1 MMDPLLLIGA
11 ITVGGVLIGGGV
23 HFIPVGGAPAAMA
36 TATGVGTGTAM
47 LAAGSGMTG
56 LITAAALTGQP
67 LWLILAGGA
76 VGSSIMLGITMLV
89 GNLVY
94 VWGVGCVPASAKIEY
109 DPITKYE
116 QSKFV
121 TPGTEGHGIPTVCFV
136 SGIIGGALGG
146 IGGGLIYWA
155 LYSGLSTLPGYLT
168 SVSPSS
174 GVSIGAATVAAIF
187 AVGVF
192 FVNAVIASY
201 NIGGTIEGFH
211 DPKFKRLP
219 RGALACL
226 IASLVT
232 GILAVILIKGG
243 VF

>member
-1 MMDPLLLIGA
+1 MDPLLLIGA
-11 ITVGGVLIGGGV
+11 VTVGGVLIGGGV
-23 HFIPVGGAPAAMA
+23 HFIPVGGAPAAIA

-47 LAAGSGMTG
+47 LAAGGGMTG

-67 LWLILAGGA
+67 LWLILASGA
-76 VGSSIMLGITMLV
+76 IGSALMLGITMLV
-89 GNLVY
+89 GNFIY
-94 VWGVGCVPASAKIEY
+94 VWGVGCVPASAKVDV
-109 DPITKYE
+109 DPITKLE

-136 SGIIGGALGG
+136 SGIIGGLLGG
-146 IGGGLIYWA
+146 IGGGLIYYYLYNA
-155 LYSGLSTLPGYLT
+155 LAETSAFALT
-168 SVSPSS
+168 A
-174 GVSIGAATVAAIF
+174 GATVSIAAAALAGIL

-192 FVNAVIASY
+192 FINAVVASY

-219 RGALACL
+219 RGLLACF

-232 GILAVILIKGG
+232 GIVSILFIQGG
-243 VF
+243 VL